1 MKNLLFILVVFLAAW
16 MSGCTHPQPGTI
28 KDQQVET
35 VFPKG
40 DPVTNN
46 NFTGKVWFNKMG
58 ETDTSLHVNYG
69 NVTFEPKARTN
80 WHSHPGGQILFI
92 TEGKGFYQEKGQPA
106 RLLQKGDFVEIPP
119 NVVHWHGAAPDSEF
133 AHIAVSLNTD
143 KGGAV
148 WSGQVTDEE
157 YNLSTK

>member
-1 MKNLLFILVVFLAAW
+1 MKNIFFILAISLAAW
-16 MSGCTHPQPGTI
+16 ISGCTHPQPGIT
-28 KDQQVET
+28 KDQQEDSL
-35 VFPKG
+35 FPIG
-40 DPVTNN
+40 ELITNN
-46 NFTGKVWFNKMG
+46 NFSGKVWFNKMG
-58 ETDTSLHVNYG
+58 ETDTTIHVNYG
-69 NVTFEPKARTN
+69 NVTFDPGARTN
-80 WHSHPGGQILFI
+80 WHSHPGGQLLFI
-92 TEGKGFYQEKGQPA
+92 TEGKGYYQGKGQQA

-148 WSGQVTDEE
+148 WSGPVTDEE